1 MAVPELLTLEVSLVI
16 ALLAFL
22 IGLGYPLLASRR
34 YACIFLIAM
43 LFHEAVL
50 VPHYSRAVL
59 TKSMSAACTSSK
71 RPWKK

>member
-34 YACIFLIAM
+34 YACIFLIAI
-43 LFHEAVL
+43 LFLICAFYCNQDFGGWY
-50 VPHYSRAVL
+50 PF
-59 TKSMSAACTSSK
+59 
-71 RPWKK
+71 